1 MAEVLTIPRI
11 YGRLLAARV
20 RSDWQYRTSFIL
32 FTISQAFVPLL
43 DFVAIAVLFHQVPR
57 LGGWTMAEV
66 GLMFGISATG
76 FGLADAVV
84 GSVELV
90 SRRVKEGTFD
100 RLLTRPMGPLLQL
113 TAEEFAFRRL
123 GRMAQGVVVT
133 AISAAVLDVAWS
145 PADIGML
152 VVYSASAAVIYGGM
166 WVATSSIAFWTVET
180 QEMANAFT
188 YGGNF
193 ASQYPLTIYASWLRR
208 FLVLVVPIGFVGY
221 LPALVLLD
229 RNTEAARFGLPAAV
243 PYLSPLVAVAAWVV
257 ARAVWRLGLRH
268 HRSTGS

>member
-1 MAEVLTIPRI
+1 MAEALEVPRI
-11 YGRLLAARV
+11 YARLLAARV
-20 RSDWQYRTSFIL
+20 RSDWQYRTSFVL

-43 DFVAIAVLFHQVPR
+43 DFAAIAVLFHQVPR
-57 LGGWTMAEV
+57 IGGWPMAEV
-66 GLMFGISATG
+66 ALMFGISATG
-76 FGLADAVV
+76 FGLADALV

-123 GRMAQGVVVT
+123 GRMAQGVVVVV
-133 AISAAVLDVAWS
+133 ASALALDAGWSVVDVVL
-145 PADIGML
+145 L
-152 VVYSASAAVIYGGM
+152 VVFIASATVIYGGM

-193 ASQYPLTIYASWLRR
+193 ASQYPLTIYATWLRR
-208 FLVLVVPIGFVGY
+208 FLVLVVPIAFVGY
-221 LPALVLLD
+221 LPSLVLLD

-243 PYLSPLVAVAAWVV
+243 PYLSPLVAVITWLV